1 MKKAFIVFL
10 AIAMALPLAAADF
23 GFSVDSYSSL
33 EDRPVAP
40 FVGFTEIVRLS
51 SFLSLKSGK
60 AFKLNAAGYAD
71 LGYSSFAAAPF
82 AFDGNLDRFELTLS
96 PLPASAK
103 ASLAIRAGRVRA
115 SDPAA
120 LIGIK
125 RLDGLQADYSKDQ
138 VDLGLDCGYLGLLS
152 EQEMRVL
159 LSGPDIAEY
168 KDSSHFFAPPRIY
181 SALRAR
187 FVELFLGQDLQA
199 LVASQADL
207 RQTSADVVH
216 SEYAEFLLE
225 GPLFIGFDYQLGG
238 VFELVHRM
246 AQANKT
252 ELAGSAKLKLGW
264 SEPAALNSK
273 ANILVVWT
281 SGSGGSFSTYAP
293 VCSDTAGDSFEIVDA
308 SLVRYKLVYSI
319 TPARGLTIGADAIGF
334 MRSSFTDEPEDAQYI
349 SGTTQ
354 LWLGEE
360 FGGSLSYEP
369 LSDLHFELKGSC
381 FLPAKGLTFQADAAP
396 RWNASLIATID
407 F

>member
-1 MKKAFIVFL
+1 MKKACILFL
-10 AIAMALPLAAADF
+10 ALAAALPLAAADL
-23 GFSVDSYSSL
+23 GFSIDSYSSL
-33 EDRPVAP
+33 EDRPAAP

-82 AFDGNLDRFELTLS
+82 AFDANLDRLELTFA

-103 ASLAIRAGRVRA
+103 ASLAVKAGRVRA
-115 SDPAA
+115 SDPAS

-125 RLDGLQADYSKDQ
+125 RLDGLQADFSKDQ

-152 EQEMRVL
+152 QQEMRIL

-168 KDSSHFFAPPRIY
+168 RDSGHFLAPPRLY

-207 RQTSADVVH
+207 RQNAADVVH

-246 AQANKT
+246 ALADKT
-252 ELAGSAKLKLGW
+252 DLAGSAKLKLGW
-264 SEPAALNSK
+264 SEPAAMNSK
-273 ANILVVWT
+273 ANILVTWS
-281 SGSGGSFSTYAP
+281 SGSGGALSTYAP

-308 SLVRYKLVYSI
+308 SLVRYKLIYSLV
-319 TPARGLTIGADAIGF
+319 PARGLTVAADAIGF
-334 MRSSFTDEPEDAQYI
+334 MRSSFTDEPEDSQYI
-349 SGTTQ
+349 AGTTQ

-360 FGGSLSYEP
+360 FGGSVLYEP

-381 FLPAKGLTFQADAAP
+381 FLPARGLTFQADAAP